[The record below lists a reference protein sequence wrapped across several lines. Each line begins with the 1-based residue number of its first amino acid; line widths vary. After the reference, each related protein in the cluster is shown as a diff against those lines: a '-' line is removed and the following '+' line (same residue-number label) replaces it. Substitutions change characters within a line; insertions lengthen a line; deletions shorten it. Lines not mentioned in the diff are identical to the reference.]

1 MRNQD
6 RKQSL
11 SPIRIVQKQENILPI
26 SKEKFH
32 QELQISIYNGEINLV
47 RLVKAI
53 PNNLWV
59 IASPKNIKAVYG
71 DVVDV
76 SIPFDD
82 LEINVGDTLEFLF
95 VNANYGVKDYF
106 VPNEML
112 LTITRM

>member
-1 MRNQD
+1 M
-6 RKQSL
+6 
-11 SPIRIVQKQENILPI
+11 PI

-32 QELQISIYNGEINLV
+32 NELQISIYNGEINLV

-59 IASPKNIKAVYG
+59 ITTSKDVQTAFDK
-71 DVVDV
+71 VVDV
-76 SIPFDD
+76 SIPFDTID
-82 LEINVGDTLEFLF
+82 IASGDTLEFLF